1 MILCDTSGL
10 LAAYDQQEPSGPAV
24 RELLDAE
31 TGTLVLSPFVLAE
44 LDYILLS
51 RAGVQ
56 AELTLLN
63 DLADDVYQVAAF
75 TAQDAVRVARLV
87 DQYSDLKL
95 GISDAHTMILAA
107 PDRYGTTRVLT
118 FDQRHFRAVKPP
130 QGGVFS
136 VLPADV

>member
-1 MILCDTSGL
+1 VILCDTSGL
-10 LAAYDQQEPSGPAV
+10 LAAYDQEEPSGPVV

-31 TGTLVLSPFVLAE
+31 TGTLVVSPFVLAE
-44 LDYILLS
+44 LDYMLLS

-87 DQYSDLKL
+87 EQYADLKL

-118 FDQRHFRAVKPP
+118 FDQRHFRAIKPP

-136 VLPADV
+136 VLPADL

>member
-1 MILCDTSGL
+1 VILCDTSGL

-31 TGTLVLSPFVLAE
+31 TGTLVVSPFVLAE
-44 LDYILLS
+44 LDYMLLT

-87 DQYSDLKL
+87 EQYADLKL

-118 FDQRHFRAVKPP
+118 FDHRHFRAVKPP
-130 QGGVFS
+130 HGGVFS
-136 VLPADV
+136 VLPADL

>member
-1 MILCDTSGL
+1 VILCDTSGL
-10 LAAYDQQEPSGPAV
+10 LAAYDQEEPSGPVV

-31 TGTLVLSPFVLAE
+31 TGTLVVSPFVLAE
-44 LDYILLS
+44 LDYMLLS

-87 DQYSDLKL
+87 EQYADLKL

-136 VLPADV
+136 VLPADL

>member
-31 TGTLVLSPFVLAE
+31 TGTLIVSPFVLAE
-44 LDYILLS
+44 LDYMLLS
-51 RAGVQ
+51 RAGVR

-63 DLADDVYQVAAF
+63 DLADNVYQVAAF
-75 TAQDAVRVARLV
+75 TAQDAVRVAMIV
-87 DQYSDLKL
+87 DQYADLKL
-95 GISDAHTMILAA
+95 GISDAHTMILAS
-107 PDRYGTTRVLT
+107 PERYGTTRVLT

-130 QGGVFS
+130 QGGVFT
-136 VLPADV
+136 VLPADL